1 MSAVDYSD
9 RAITMRLK
17 RLSQL
22 RKLCVS
28 LSKAKPVSAAIPA
41 GEQSPPAKTPQ

>member
-1 MSAVDYSD
+1 MKAVDYSD
-9 RAITMRLK
+9 RAVTMRLT

-28 LSKAKPVSAAIPA
+28 LRMAKQQQSSSANRQPHPA
-41 GEQSPPAKTPQ
+41 NRS